1 MPNIKLLRN
10 AKVAGKHYK
19 AGDTVQKVSAKLADE
34 LYERGLCEDVPS
46 IKNSKAEAEDKG
58 DSDAM
63 GSDS

>member
-34 LYERGLCEDVPS
+34 LYERGLCEDVPT
-46 IKNSKAEAEDKG
+46 SKASKSEDDDKG
-58 DSDAM
+58 DPDAV
-63 GSDS
+63 GTNN